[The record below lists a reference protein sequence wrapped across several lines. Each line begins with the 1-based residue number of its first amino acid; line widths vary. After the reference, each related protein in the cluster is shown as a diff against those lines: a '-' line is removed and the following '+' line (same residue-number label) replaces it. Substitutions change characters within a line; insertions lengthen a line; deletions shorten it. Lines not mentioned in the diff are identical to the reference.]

1 MARMRLFLGATYTA
15 MIDNE
20 TFTLEQK
27 EYLAGFFAGAAQKMP
42 FLGQNA
48 AGQFTSD
55 PGEAEPE
62 TVFGTPLEELCKE
75 ERIKFEQNGLD
86 SWDSVMARAE
96 EGRFADGDD
105 IFRFKFHGLFYVTP
119 AQEAYML
126 RCRIAGGEL
135 MAHQMIGLAEIAED
149 WGGGYL
155 DITTRNNFQIREI
168 LPENSY
174 KTLLKLR
181 EIGLTSQGSGA
192 DNIRNI
198 TASPTTGYDPT
209 ELIDV
214 MPYAKAM
221 HYYILHNRD
230 LYGLPRKF
238 NISFDRGGRVSVCAD
253 TNDIG
258 FYACRVGEGQGVDA
272 GVYFR
277 VQLCGITGHKQFA
290 KDCGLLIRPDQ
301 AVPLAAAMIRVFIE
315 NGDRTNRKKARL
327 KYLIDEWGVEKFLEE
342 TQKKLTFDLVKLPQE
357 RCELRREVDQH
368 GHLGVHKQTQEGL
381 NYMGVAIPV
390 GRMSPNQLK
399 AVADIATRFGTGQVR
414 LTVWQNLIIP
424 NIADEDVDA
433 VKSAIREIG
442 FDCEASFAS
451 GGFVACTGIK
461 GCKFA
466 SADTKGHAKDLMIF
480 LKDEIELD
488 VPVNIHLTGCHHS
501 CAQHYVGDIG
511 LIATR
516 VKVGD
521 DSVEGYNIVVGG
533 GVDNKQAIARE
544 VFKSVPCYDIKSVVG
559 QLLSG
564 YKEQRKDG
572 ENFWEFANRMSV
584 EQLRELGEVVSA

>member
-1 MARMRLFLGATYTA
+1 
-15 MIDNE
+15 MIDHE
-20 TFTLEQK
+20 TFTVEQK
-27 EYLAGFFAGAAQKMP
+27 EYLSGFFAGAAQKLP

-48 AGQFTSD
+48 VGQFTGD
-55 PGEAEPE
+55 PAETEPE
-62 TVFGTPLEELCKE
+62 TVFGTPVEDLCKE
-75 ERIKFEQNGLD
+75 ERIKREQNGLD
-86 SWDSVMARAE
+86 AWDTIMARAE
-96 EGRFADGDD
+96 TGAFADGGD

-181 EIGLTSQGSGA
+181 ELGLTSQGSGA

-198 TASPTTGYDPT
+198 TATPTTGYDPT

-214 MPYAKAM
+214 MPFARAM

-238 NISFDRGGRVSVCAD
+238 NISFDSGGRVSVCAD

-258 FYACRVGEGQGVDA
+258 FYACQVKEGQGVDP
-272 GVYFR
+272 GIYFR

-290 KDCGLLIRPDQ
+290 SDCGLLIRPDQ

-327 KYLIDEWGVEKFLEE
+327 KYLIDDWGVEKFLEE
-342 TQKKLTFDLVKLPQE
+342 TQKKLAFDLVGLPAE
-357 RCELRREVDQH
+357 KCELRREVDQH
-368 GHLGVHKQTQEGL
+368 GHLGVHRQSQEGL
-381 NYMGVAIPV
+381 NYIGVSIPV
-390 GRMSPNQLK
+390 GRMSSEQLK
-399 AVADIATRFGTGQVR
+399 SVADIASRYGTGLVR

-424 NIADEDVDA
+424 NIADGDVVA
-433 VKSAIREIG
+433 VKSAVRALG

-451 GGFVACTGIK
+451 GGLIACTGIK

-466 SADTKGHAKDLMIF
+466 SADTKGHAKELMTF

-488 VPVNIHLTGCHHS
+488 VPINIHLTGCPHS
-501 CAQHYVGDIG
+501 CAQHYIGDIG
-511 LIATR
+511 LIATK

-521 DSVEGYNIVVGG
+521 ESVEGYNIVVGG
-533 GVDNKQAIARE
+533 GVDNKQAIGRE
-544 VFKSVPCYDIKSVVG
+544 VFTGVPCYDIKSVVG
-559 QLLSG
+559 QLLAG
-564 YKEQRKDG
+564 FKEQRRSG
-572 ENFWEFANRMSV
+572 ENFWEFANRLTV
-584 EQLRELGEVVSA
+584 AELQRLGGLVTA

>member
-1 MARMRLFLGATYTA
+1 
-15 MIDNE
+15 MIKDE
-20 TFTLEQK
+20 SFSLEQK

-48 AGQFTSD
+48 AGQFTGD
-55 PGEAEPE
+55 PTEAAEPE
-62 TVFGTPLEELCKE
+62 AVYGTPFEDLCKE
-75 ERIKFEQNGLD
+75 ERIKYEKNGLD
-86 SWDSVMARAE
+86 AWDSIMAREE
-96 EGRFADGDD
+96 EGTFAEGGDV
-105 IFRFKFHGLFYVTP
+105 FRFKFHGLFYVTP
-119 AQEAYML
+119 AQDSYML

-135 MAHQMIGLAEIAED
+135 MAHQMVGLAEIAED
-149 WGGGYL
+149 WGGNYL

-181 EIGLTSQGSGA
+181 ELGLTSQGSGA

-198 TASPTTGYDPT
+198 TATPTTGYDPT

-238 NISFDRGGRVSVCAD
+238 NISFDSGGRVSVCAD

-272 GVYFR
+272 GIYFR

-290 KDCGLLIRPDQ
+290 SDCGVLIRPDQ
-301 AVPLAAAMIRVFIE
+301 AVPLAAAMIRVFVE
-315 NGDRTNRKKARL
+315 NGNRTNRKKARL
-327 KYLIDEWGVEKFLEE
+327 KYLIDDWGVETFLEE
-342 TQKKLTFDLVKLPQE
+342 TQKKLTFDLVRLPAE
-357 RCELRREVDQH
+357 NCELRSEVDQH
-368 GHLGVHKQTQEGL
+368 GHLGVYRQSQEGL
-381 NYMGVAIPV
+381 NYIGGTIPV
-390 GRMSPNQLK
+390 GRMSPDQLK
-399 AVADIATRFGTGQVR
+399 AVARISNRYGSGQVR

-424 NIADEDVDA
+424 NIADDHVEA
-433 VKSAIREIG
+433 VKAAVREIG
-442 FDCEASFAS
+442 FDCEANFAS

-466 SADTKGHAKDLMIF
+466 SADTKGHAKELMAF
-480 LKDEIELD
+480 LKDEIDLD
-488 VPVNIHLTGCHHS
+488 KPVNIHLTGCAHS
-501 CAQHYVGDIG
+501 CAQHYIGDIG
-511 LIATR
+511 LIATK

-521 DSVEGYNIVVGG
+521 ESVEGYHIVVGG
-533 GVDNKQAIARE
+533 GVDNKQTIARE
-544 VFKSVPCYDIKSVVG
+544 IFKSVPFYDLKSVVT
-559 QLLSG
+559 QLLEG
-564 YKEQRKDG
+564 YKEQRQVD
-572 ENFWEFANRMSV
+572 EDFWEFANRLSV
-584 EQLRELGEVVSA
+584 EQLKGLGEPVSA